1 MSWKENTK
9 VSLRLEFCLMPNKPN
24 RNFQSLCRQF
34 QISSKTGYK
43 WLKRFNEEG
52 QAGLLDRSRK
62 PKYSPTKTQ
71 DQIEAIIIGV
81 REIHTAWGG
90 RKIHAFLTQQGQD
103 TVPHPNTI
111 TRILKRNG
119 YISKEATEQ
128 ATAWKRFEYKSAN
141 DCWQMDF
148 KGYFT
153 INSGQCHPLDILDDH
168 SRFCLCLQACTNE
181 RKTTVQDCLIK
192 VFRQYGLPLA
202 MLMDNGPPWGNSEKH
217 PHSMLSVW
225 LMRLGIRVMHGRPRH
240 PQTQGKLE
248 RFHRTLKVELLQ
260 ENSFHNFKEIQYAF
274 DQWRDSY
281 NLERPHE
288 ATDMKPPIRRYSSS
302 TRQYPE
308 KLPPVEYLEED
319 DIYKVNLNGMIQFK
333 GKQRKVTRGL
343 CSEIVA
349 VRQLTEG
356 GQYGIYYGS
365 LKLREIDLSM
375 E

>member
-1 MSWKENTK
+1 MPWKENTK
-9 VSLRLEFCLMPNKPN
+9 VSLRLEFCHLANKPH
-24 RNFQSLCRQF
+24 RNFQNLCRQF
-34 QISSKTGYK
+34 KISTKTGYK

-52 QAGLLDRSRK
+52 RAGLVDRSRK
-62 PKYSPTKTQ
+62 PINSPTKTQ
-71 DQIEAIIIGV
+71 EHIEKIVMGV
-81 REIHTAWGG
+81 RESHRAWGG
-90 RKIHAFLTQQGQD
+90 KKIHAYLTQRGQN
-103 TVPHPNTI
+103 TIPHPNTI
-111 TRILKRNG
+111 NRILKRNG
-119 YISKEATEQ
+119 YISKKGTEQ
-128 ATAWKRFEYKSAN
+128 ATAWKRFEYESPN

-153 INSGQCHPLDILDDH
+153 IDSKQCHPLDILDDH
-168 SRFCLCLQACTNE
+168 SRFCLCLQACSNE
-181 RKTTVQDCLIK
+181 RKATVQECLIQ
-192 VFRQYGLPLA
+192 VFRQYGLPLS
-202 MLMDNGPPWGNSEKH
+202 MLMDNGPPWGNAAKY

-260 ENSFHNFKEIQYAF
+260 ENRFHSFKEIQHGF

-288 ATDMKPPIRRYSSS
+288 AVDMKPPITRYSAS
-302 TRQYPE
+302 TRTYPE
-308 KLPPVEYLEED
+308 KLPPVEYLQDD
-319 DIYKVNLNGMIQFK
+319 DIYKINLNGMIQFK

-343 CSEIVA
+343 CNEIVA

-365 LKLREIDLSM
+365 LKLREIDLST